1 MVIVVMG
8 YGENMPG
15 SKRLI
20 DILDDM
26 NLKENEILNKFM
38 RLHRI
43 MEDAKGN
50 YNIDDFEMRWVQSRL
65 DMLGDKRK
73 LEKNDL
79 LTANL
84 YWKKYTKQEK
94 VKQ

>member
-1 MVIVVMG
+1 MVIVVTD
-8 YGENMPG
+8 YGGNMPG

-20 DILDDM
+20 DILDNM

-65 DMLGDKRK
+65 DMLGDKKK

-84 YWKKYTKQEK
+84 YWKKYIK
-94 VKQ
+94 

>member
-8 YGENMPG
+8 YGKNMPG

-20 DILDDM
+20 DILDNM

-43 MEDAKGN
+43 MEDVKGN
-50 YNIDDFEMRWVQSRL
+50 YNIDDHEMRWVQSRL
-65 DMLGDKRK
+65 DMLGDKKK
-73 LEKNDL
+73 LTKNDFL
-79 LTANL
+79 QANL
-84 YWKKYTKQEK
+84 YWKKYTK
-94 VKQ
+94 